1 LDIQIMTMQQSL
13 VVPQPSAFRS
23 FWEFCRPHTIIGT
36 TMAVGVLYI
45 LAVVATGHHDAK
57 LLLLSYIAA
66 LGVNIYVVGINQ
78 LTDIE
83 IDRINKPYLPLASG
97 AFSQPMGLFIVC
109 VALAVSIAVASTQGR
124 FLFGTILA
132 VFALGTAYSL
142 PPFRFKESPF
152 WAASSITVARAL
164 IGNIGGY
171 LHYTDRL
178 AGKPSLPV
186 NVLGFVA
193 FMFVFVI
200 VIAIMKDVP
209 DIEGDKRCEVPTLA
223 RRLGVDATLQLC
235 RWILTFA
242 CVGFAAISLAPSSS
256 LNPLFVLVTHV
267 PIVAAIWIMGRKVNG
282 KNAESVYR
290 YYMTLWKLYYF
301 EFLAFPI
308 AVALSR
314 SGLS

>member
-1 LDIQIMTMQQSL
+1 MSTAQALS
-13 VVPQPSAFRS
+13 VPQPSALRS

-36 TMAVGVLYI
+36 TMAVAVLYV
-45 LAVVATGHHDAK
+45 LAVAATGRTDTV
-57 LLLLSYIAA
+57 LLIWSYVAA

-78 LTDIE
+78 LTDVE

-97 AFSQPMGLFIVC
+97 AFSQPTGLCIVV

-124 FLFGTILA
+124 FVFGTVLA
-132 VFALGTAYSL
+132 VFVLGTAYSL
-142 PPFRFKESPF
+142 PPFRFKERPF

-178 AGKPSLPV
+178 SGKPSLPLSV
-186 NVLGFVA
+186 VAFVA

-209 DIEGDKRCEVPTLA
+209 DIEGDKQCEVPTLA
-223 RRLGVDATLQLC
+223 QRLGVGATLQLC
-235 RWILTFA
+235 RWILTVA
-242 CVGFAAISLAPSSS
+242 CVGFGVISLLASNALS
-256 LNPLFVLVTHV
+256 PLFVFVTHAPV
-267 PIVAAIWIMGRKVNG
+267 VAAIWIMGRKVDIQNS
-282 KNAESVYR
+282 KSVYD
-290 YYMTLWKLYYF
+290 YYMMLWKLYYL

-314 SGLS
+314 GSLG